1 MIRLVLENEKRFEL
15 HGAFAHASKRIRAD
29 SAAAEE
35 VYQQAVAGASSL
47 DAAVSAGARV
57 MFAADLLSFI
67 HERLKVY
74 LRERAR
80 GMISS
85 ISNGQREAHTNDDL
99 LMIVRRVEA
108 LGSFLD
114 TDDGRNLLAGY
125 KRAANIVRAEEK
137 KEKGTDFS
145 GAYDPR
151 CSRSTKKR
159 RSPAPCRPRNAAAA
173 AIAREDFA
181 AAMAALSHLRAPVD
195 TFFEKV
201 TVNDADPA
209 KRLNR
214 LRLLNACAAPSTRSR
229 TSRRSADSGVRAAG
243 NHAQSDP

>member
-1 MIRLVLENEKRFEL
+1 MAPSPTHQN
-15 HGAFAHASKRIRAD
+15 AFARN

-35 VYQQAVAGASSL
+35 VYQQAVAGASSM

-57 MFAADLLSFI
+57 MFAVDLLSFI

-74 LRERAR
+74 LRDKGAR
-80 GMISS
+80 HDLINSALGAGGAS
-85 ISNGQREAHTNDDL
+85 DDL

-114 TDDGRNLLAGY
+114 TDDGKNLLAGY

-137 KEKGTDFS
+137 KEKGADFS
-145 GAYDPR
+145 GAYDPALFALEEEKALAAALQAAQ
-151 CSRSTKKR
+151 SQ
-159 RSPAPCRPRNAAAA
+159 AAA
-173 AIAREDFA
+173 AIANEDFA

-195 TFFEKV
+195 AFFEKV

-214 LRLLNACAAPSTRSR
+214 LRLLNALRGAVHTV
-229 TSRRSADSGVRAAG
+229 ADFSKISG
-243 NHAQSDP
+243 